1 MNFFFIPYVLRSK
14 PMIECDTV
22 WQYILT
28 IIGGCMAI
36 IAFAKLV
43 STMYSWLVSGADRL
57 GFVNSM
63 VTGILMAAVGMQ
75 KNIADGVPRNTV
87 IIFTAFAALTVI
99 SWVVFAA
106 LKTQE
111 YKADK
116 QYAAQTNR

>member
-1 MNFFFIPYVLRSK
+1 MNYFFIPFILRSK

-43 STMYSWLVSGADRL
+43 STMYSWLVSGTDRL
-57 GFVNSM
+57 GFINGM

-75 KNIADGVPRNTV
+75 KNIADGVPHNKI
-87 IIFTAFAALTVI
+87 IIFTALAALTII
-99 SWVVFAA
+99 SWVVFAM
-106 LKTQE
+106 LKMQE
-111 YKADK
+111 YKACK
-116 QYAAQTNR
+116 QHEAQTDR

>member
-14 PMIECDTV
+14 PMIECDTI

-43 STMYSWLVSGADRL
+43 STMHSWLVSGADRL

-99 SWVVFAA
+99 SWVVFAV
-106 LKTQE
+106 LKIQE

>member
-75 KNIADGVPRNTV
+75 KNIADGIPRNTV

-99 SWVVFAA
+99 SWVVFAT
-106 LKTQE
+106 LKIQE

>member
-1 MNFFFIPYVLRSK
+1 MNYFFIPFILRSK

-28 IIGGCMAI
+28 IIGGVMAI

-43 STMYSWLVSGADRL
+43 STMYSWLISGTDRL
-57 GFVNSM
+57 GFINGM

-75 KNIADGVPRNTV
+75 KNIADGVPHNTV

-99 SWVVFAA
+99 SWVVFAT
-106 LKTQE
+106 LKIHE
-111 YKADK
+111 HKADK
-116 QYAAQTNR
+116 QYATQTDR

>member
-1 MNFFFIPYVLRSK
+1 MNYFFIPFILHSK

-43 STMYSWLVSGADRL
+43 STMYSWLVSGTDRL

-63 VTGILMAAVGMQ
+63 ITGILMAAVGMQ
-75 KNIADGVPRNTV
+75 KNIADGVPHNKV
-87 IIFTAFAALTVI
+87 IIFTALVALTVI

-106 LKTQE
+106 LKIQE
-111 YKADK
+111 HKADK
-116 QYAAQTNR
+116 QYAAQTDR